1 MCTGLSYVMLP
12 KRCYEIWLTEMEWLS
27 NKFFCFKDEDIS
39 RLMKMVLTKIYE
51 LTNRLINF
59 CFVL

>member
-1 MCTGLSYVMLP
+1 
-12 KRCYEIWLTEMEWLS
+12 MEWLR

-51 LTNRLINF
+51 LTNGLINF
-59 CFVL
+59 CFVS

>member
-1 MCTGLSYVMLP
+1 MVLP
-12 KRCYEIWLTEMEWLS
+12 KRCYKIRLTEIERLR

-51 LTNRLINF
+51 LTNGLINF

>member
-1 MCTGLSYVMLP
+1 VCTGLSYMVLP
-12 KRCYEIWLTEMEWLS
+12 KRCYKIRLTEIERLR

-51 LTNRLINF
+51 LTNGLINF